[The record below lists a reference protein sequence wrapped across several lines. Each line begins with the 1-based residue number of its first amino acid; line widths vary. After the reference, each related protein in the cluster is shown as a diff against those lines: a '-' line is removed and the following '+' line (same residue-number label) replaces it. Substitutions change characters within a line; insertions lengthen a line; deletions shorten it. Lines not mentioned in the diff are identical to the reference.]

1 MIEFDQNGFL
11 LAEYQAKI
19 FEKSYDLECSSPIFL
34 RRFMHSKIASKMDE
48 GSSASFSLDPVE
60 GIKLINEEYGETK
73 YGEKKISKE
82 ALFWMGYIYRYIS
95 YTRNESTL
103 FVMNTF
109 DYKLMNDLYFSF
121 HTQSPEWVIR
131 SLLEI
136 KGLDENY
143 LDKNERLKKIMRERY
158 IKRGSKKIQNS
169 KN

>member
-19 FEKSYDLECSSPIFL
+19 FEKSFDLECSSPIFL
-34 RRFMHSKIASKMDE
+34 RRFMHSKLAAKMDE
-48 GSSASFSLDPVE
+48 ENSALFSLDPIE

-73 YGEKKISKE
+73 YGESKISKD

-95 YTRNESTL
+95 YTRDESTL

-109 DYKLMNDLYFSF
+109 DYKLMNDVYFSF
-121 HTQSPEWVIR
+121 HTQSPEWIIR

-136 KGLDENY
+136 KKLDADY
-143 LDKNERLKKIMRERY
+143 LDKNERLKKIMREHY
-158 IKRGSKKIQNS
+158 IEYTNEQIQNS
-169 KN
+169 GN